1 MSPLKTSM
9 VPVTVALSITLFVS
23 QVFVAGQT
31 KSPPK
36 SIKDACAQE
45 KPIMWKNGLRYVE
58 QFPSTARDNILKC
71 LSTTVA
77 AAKQRD
83 TQMDAYRLE
92 ALAAIL
98 PKGTPPNKLGP
109 SACEITMLPL
119 DGTNDVVKR
128 KAIVTTCMEK
138 ELETRGFDT
147 PGLDIKAIQAK
158 CLKCAFPKLSEADA
172 VAQYK
177 GVVKN
182 FESYEENALRVSS
195 ELKAAMRFM
204 LDEGPTKQ
212 MNEAARAVCL
222 KTMAPGVTS
231 DKYMSHAIGMF
242 KKGDL
247 ETKKKIDACTYKN
260 SLKGKWVRA
269 RQTMIRECALEAQKK
284 LPANLRGDLQFL
296 YALHLN
302 STALE
307 IYLSCAE
314 HEEDTIVDGPTGAGG
329 VVDVYC
335 TNNGKA
341 PRKCPQCASEVYTT
355 VDAAKVEATVDACYS
370 KKEAAHPLYKQ
381 YTAYLGQTKGMI
393 GTRTRCMQ
401 QVLGAQGA
409 AAVEKSE
416 GGKKAA
422 PARG

>member
-1 MSPLKTSM
+1 MSPLKSSM
-9 VPVTVALSITLFVS
+9 VRSFVS
-23 QVFVAGQT
+23 LAIALCLSRDFAAAQPKPPS
-31 KSPPK
+31 KSVK
-36 SIKDACAQE
+36 EACAQE
-45 KPIMWKNGLRYVE
+45 KPVTWKNGLRYVE
-58 QFPSTARDNILKC
+58 QFPANIRENFLRC
-71 LSTTVA
+71 HSTTAA
-77 AAKQRD
+77 AAKQHD
-83 TQMDAYRLE
+83 TEMDAYRLE
-92 ALAAIL
+92 ALKAIL

-109 SACEITMLPL
+109 TVCEITMLPL
-119 DGTNDVVKR
+119 DGTNEVVKR

-138 ELETRGFDT
+138 ELETRGLDT
-147 PGLDIKAIQAK
+147 PGLDIKDIQAK

-172 VAQYK
+172 LARYK
-177 GVVKN
+177 DVVKN
-182 FESYEENALRVSS
+182 FESYEENAVRVNS

-204 LDEGPTKQ
+204 IDEGPTKE
-212 MNEAARAVCL
+212 MNDAARTECL

-231 DKYMSHAIGMF
+231 DKYMSHVVSLF

-269 RQTMIRECALEAQKK
+269 RQTMIRECALEAQNK

-314 HEEDTIVDGPTGAGG
+314 REEDTIVDGPAGAGG
-329 VVDVYC
+329 AVDVYC
-335 TNNGKA
+335 TNNGEA
-341 PRKCPQCASEVYTT
+341 PRKCPQCASEEYTT

-381 YTAYLGQTKGMI
+381 YTTYLGQLKAKKKAKGKCLQDME
-393 GTRTRCMQ
+393 
-401 QVLGAQGA
+401 A
-409 AAVEKSE
+409 AAQK
-416 GGKKAA
+416 GA

>member
-1 MSPLKTSM
+1 
-9 VPVTVALSITLFVS
+9 
-23 QVFVAGQT
+23 
-31 KSPPK
+31 
-36 SIKDACAQE
+36 
-45 KPIMWKNGLRYVE
+45 
-58 QFPSTARDNILKC
+58 
-71 LSTTVA
+71 
-77 AAKQRD
+77 
-83 TQMDAYRLE
+83 MDAYRLE

-212 MNEAARAVCL
+212 MNDAAR
-222 KTMAPGVTS
+222 T
-231 DKYMSHAIGMF
+231 
-242 KKGDL
+242 KGDL
-247 ETKKKIDACTYKN
+247 EAKKKIDACTYKN

-296 YALHLN
+296 YALHPQRN
-302 STALE
+302 CPGNCFGRLE
-307 IYLSCAE
+307 
-314 HEEDTIVDGPTGAGG
+314 
-329 VVDVYC
+329 
-335 TNNGKA
+335 
-341 PRKCPQCASEVYTT
+341 Q
-355 VDAAKVEATVDACYS
+355 
-370 KKEAAHPLYKQ
+370 PL
-381 YTAYLGQTKGMI
+381 
-393 GTRTRCMQ
+393 
-401 QVLGAQGA
+401 
-409 AAVEKSE
+409 
-416 GGKKAA
+416 
-422 PARG
+422 